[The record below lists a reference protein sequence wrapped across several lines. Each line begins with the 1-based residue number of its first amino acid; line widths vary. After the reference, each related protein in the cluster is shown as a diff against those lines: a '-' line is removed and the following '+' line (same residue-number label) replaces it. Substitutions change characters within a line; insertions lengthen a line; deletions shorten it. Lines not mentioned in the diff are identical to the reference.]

1 MATLNPLL
9 QGSQYTERT
18 ENARIATVN
27 QTTGKAAPTEVSEN
41 QRISKVA
48 NGGH

>member
-1 MATLNPLL
+1 MAGIDPKL

-18 ENARIATVN
+18 ENARVGKVNAANGQSVAT
-27 QTTGKAAPTEVSEN
+27 EDSEN
-41 QRISKVA
+41 KRISKVA

>member
-27 QTTGKAAPTEVSEN
+27 QTTGKANATEKSEN
-41 QRISKVA
+41 ERIAHVA